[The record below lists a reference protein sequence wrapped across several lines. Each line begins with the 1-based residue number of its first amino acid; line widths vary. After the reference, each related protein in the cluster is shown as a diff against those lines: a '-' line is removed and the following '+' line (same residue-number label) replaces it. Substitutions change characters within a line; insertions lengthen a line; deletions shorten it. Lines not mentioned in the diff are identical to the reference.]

1 MDFYFTGPNWNRGDE
16 DGGPETTGTVI
27 RKHRNNKV
35 SVSTGNCYTNLSL
48 SLSLFCT
55 ETKILSQRKCRE
67 NDD

>member
-35 SVSTGNCYTNLSL
+35 SVSTGNAIPIFL

>member
-35 SVSTGNCYTNLSL
+35 SVSTGKCYTNLSL
-48 SLSLFCT
+48 SLSLLHRDKHFKS
-55 ETKILSQRKCRE
+55 EKM
-67 NDD
+67 

>member
-35 SVSTGNCYTNLSL
+35 SVSTGKCYTNLSL
-48 SLSLFCT
+48 SLSLLHRD
-55 ETKILSQRKCRE
+55 KILSQRKCRE

>member
-35 SVSTGNCYTNLSL
+35 SVSTGKCYSNL

>member
-35 SVSTGNCYTNLSL
+35 SVSRGKCYTNL